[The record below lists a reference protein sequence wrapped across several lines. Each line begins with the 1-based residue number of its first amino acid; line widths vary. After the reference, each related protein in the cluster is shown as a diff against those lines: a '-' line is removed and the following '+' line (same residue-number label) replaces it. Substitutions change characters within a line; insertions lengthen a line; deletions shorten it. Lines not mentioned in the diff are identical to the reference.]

1 MLSWKAEV
9 MNYSMVP
16 MVSAKAQGIFNN
28 STECLPKPDYTLKVP
43 PLMEIRSR
51 QSISPF
57 SGLIFGFNGALS
69 MFNAKDYG
77 GAEDIPNAPTQSI
90 SGNCFSI

>member
-1 MLSWKAEV
+1 
-9 MNYSMVP
+9 
-16 MVSAKAQGIFNN
+16 
-28 STECLPKPDYTLKVP
+28 
-43 PLMEIRSR
+43 MEIRSR
-51 QSISPF
+51 RSISPF